1 MHFIVIMQRYFVA
14 GHSNFVRRS
23 AFCQLFLASFLSYD
37 KWSLFD
43 AFNYQPPTP
52 GKSKLRPRF
61 FLPNWK
67 WLFLGCRQFLL
78 LVGLRRGDEK
88 TITNVSDIINGES
101 KKYFQGFYSWGR
113 VFNEANFKCFPQKW
127 RELWQLSENRFELQV
142 SRAWLCPFFALYF
155 LIFML
160 LLPLQLRVSRY
171 LTCFKI
177 YQTSR
182 NASTGSL
189 SYLCFWFVLP
199 WSCWDL

>member
-1 MHFIVIMQRYFVA
+1 MT
-14 GHSNFVRRS
+14 ND
-23 AFCQLFLASFLSYD
+23 LFLTL
-37 KWSLFD
+37 LII
-43 AFNYQPPTP
+43 NL
-52 GKSKLRPRF
+52 LRRESPSCVRDF

-160 LLPLQLRVSRY
+160 LLLPLQPRVSR
-171 LTCFKI
+171 CWI
-177 YQTSR
+177 
-182 NASTGSL
+182 ASKFTRQVEMLRLEAYRICASGLYCRGLAETFRDL
-189 SYLCFWFVLP
+189 SPVW
-199 WSCWDL
+199 